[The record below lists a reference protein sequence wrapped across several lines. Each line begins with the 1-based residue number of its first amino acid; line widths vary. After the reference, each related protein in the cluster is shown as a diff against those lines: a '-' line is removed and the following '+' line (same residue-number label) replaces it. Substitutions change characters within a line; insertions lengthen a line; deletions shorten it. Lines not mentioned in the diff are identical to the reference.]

1 MHRLEQTA
9 KAPFGKEYHR
19 KGWITA
25 KIDIDRFQ
33 RQLELRVKGSKPG
46 SVPAACYKDVL
57 DMLKAEI
64 EIQNL
69 KSFRAKK
76 G

>member
-1 MHRLEQTA
+1 MT
-9 KAPFGKEYHR
+9 
-19 KGWITA
+19 

-33 RQLELRVKGSKPG
+33 RQLELRVNGSKPG

-64 EIQNL
+64 ELQTL